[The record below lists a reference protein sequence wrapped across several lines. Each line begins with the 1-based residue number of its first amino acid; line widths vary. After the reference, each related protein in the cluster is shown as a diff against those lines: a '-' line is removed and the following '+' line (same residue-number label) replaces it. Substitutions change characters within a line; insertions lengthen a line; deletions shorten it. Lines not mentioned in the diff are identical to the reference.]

1 MDDQA
6 YLEPGFNPASL
17 TMPRLRNIL
26 VAHNI
31 PYASSAKKQEL
42 VDLFNNEVLP
52 QARKLRIASARVK
65 RNSNGI
71 EDMTTGRYPRDEQD
85 DDEDEEEVQVR
96 QPRTPGG
103 RGSRRT
109 TRARTEEAQ
118 EVPASTR
125 SMRHSTAPPE
135 AATPR
140 RSSSKHARASEVIRE
155 EPEPKRPLSSRK
167 SRAELMTPAPKAES
181 EDESP
186 FTHDNVFQSGGSPP
200 AARVPDSARRRTTQN
215 HLRDTDRKSREVRRQ
230 TEAFRPSRPQ
240 NDGAVVPSRR
250 TFDMPVAVI
259 KKEEDL
265 EPTEEFTVEEQLDLV
280 QATESG
286 ALVPA
291 KRPKRKST
299 AAGTQGVT
307 VLSFIMLLL
316 SAFVW
321 RQEKLEVGYC
331 GVGQPSTEIA
341 GVEIPEWADTIRPHC
356 EPCPPHAFCGE
367 RLHTECENGFVLAH
381 HPLSLAGL
389 IPLPPTCEP
398 DSARA
403 RKVNA
408 VKERAVEELR
418 EQSAK
423 YECGEASTAE
433 IRETDL
439 KHAIATKRRKGMTNE
454 EFEDLWSSAI
464 GEIARVE
471 EVVSGSDG

>member
-42 VDLFNNEVLP
+42 VDLFNNQVLP
-52 QARKLRIASARVK
+52 QARKLRIANARVK

-71 EDMTTGRYPRDEQD
+71 EDMTTGRYPRNEE
-85 DDEDEEEVQVR
+85 DDEDEEEEVQVVR
-96 QPRTPGG
+96 PRTPG
-103 RGSRRT
+103 RGGRRT

-140 RSSSKHARASEVIRE
+140 RSSSKHARAVEVVRE

-167 SRAELMTPAPKAES
+167 SRGELMTPAPKAES
-181 EDESP
+181 EDEESP

-200 AARVPDSARRRTTQN
+200 TARVLDSARRRTTQG
-215 HLRDTDRKSREVRRQ
+215 HLRDTERKSREIRRQ

-265 EPTEEFTVEEQLDLV
+265 EPSEEFTPEEQLDLV
-280 QATESG
+280 QATQAGE
-286 ALVPA
+286 LVPA
-291 KRPKRKST
+291 KRVKKRST
-299 AAGTQGVT
+299 AAGTQGIS
-307 VLSFIMLLL
+307 VLSFIMLML

-341 GVEIPEWADTIRPHC
+341 GVEIPEWADAIRPHC

-439 KHAIATKRRKGMTNE
+439 KQAIATKRRKGMTNE

-464 GEIARVE
+464 GEIAHVE